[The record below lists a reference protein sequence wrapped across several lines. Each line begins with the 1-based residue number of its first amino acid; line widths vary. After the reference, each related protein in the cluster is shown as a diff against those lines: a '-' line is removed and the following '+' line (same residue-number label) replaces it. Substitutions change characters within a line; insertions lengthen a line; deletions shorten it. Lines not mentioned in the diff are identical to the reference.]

1 MKALLLTLALLATPA
16 LALDINDASREEL
29 VTAGF
34 STTDADRIIAA
45 RTANGAFSSSRDLL
59 RIEGISQGDL
69 NRVRGKLTIAGEDV
83 TTRSGTAP
91 AIPGERPAIAG
102 KKSGTDDA
110 SRTGQHQENES
121 EHASGDDHSHDSSG
135 KAEKDSSS
143 KSSDSKEGQE
153 KDSSG
158 KGGDSKD
165 GKEKGDSGKGKGRG

>member
-1 MKALLLTLALLATPA
+1 MKALLLTLALLATSA

-45 RTANGAFSSSRDLL
+45 RTANGAFTSSRDLL

-110 SRTGQHQENES
+110 SRTGQHHENES
-121 EHASGDDHSHDSSG
+121 EHASGDDHSHDSN
-135 KAEKDSSS
+135 S

-158 KGGDSKD
+158 KGGDSKE

>member
-34 STTDADRIIAA
+34 SATDADRIIAA
-45 RTANGAFSSSRDLL
+45 RTANGAFTSSRDLL

-121 EHASGDDHSHDSSG
+121 EHASGDDHSHDSS
-135 KAEKDSSS
+135 S